1 MRGEDVHAHT
11 RTSVDGEDIVAVT
24 GQIDMSTAAAFQ
36 QVLEEAARGRDQLT
50 VDLTGL
56 GFLDSAGIKV
66 LFDLAARVELRLI
79 IDPRSVIATT
89 LDVCGLPQVSTIR
102 EG

>member
-1 MRGEDVHAHT
+1 MRGDDVRTHT
-11 RTSVDGEDIVAVT
+11 RTGAGGEHIVVVT
-24 GQIDMSTAAAFQ
+24 GQIDLATAPAFRRA
-36 QVLEEAARGRDQLT
+36 LDEAVHGRARLT
-50 VDLTGL
+50 VDLTRL

-66 LFDLAARVELRLI
+66 LFDLATRIDLHLI

-89 LDVCGLPQVSTIR
+89 LVVSGLTQASVVR